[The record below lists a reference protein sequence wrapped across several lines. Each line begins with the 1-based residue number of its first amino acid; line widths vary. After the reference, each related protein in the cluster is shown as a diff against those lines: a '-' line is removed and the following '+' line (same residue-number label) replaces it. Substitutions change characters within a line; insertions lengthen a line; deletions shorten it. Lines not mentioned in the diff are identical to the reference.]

1 MERNLMT
8 SLIAWKGSDNRKPLL
23 LRGAR
28 QTGKTWL
35 VEHFGASEFHSTVKI
50 DFMLN
55 PQAASIFEVDLD
67 PSRII
72 REIELRAGLEIDPE
86 NTLIYFDEIQE
97 APRGITALKY
107 FCEQA
112 REYHVIATGSYMG
125 ISLGRAGESFP
136 VGKVDELVLNP
147 LSFAEFLKAVAGKPL
162 ANALQQAD
170 MRALA
175 SVSDIL
181 EQQLKEYLVVG
192 GMPEVV
198 ASYVTSHDLNKA
210 RHLQQ
215 LILSAYDADFS
226 KHAPGRILERMRLAW
241 ASIPHQLSQEN
252 KRFVYSAVRK
262 GARARD
268 FEESIRWL
276 VDYGAVRKVDRA
288 SALRLPLASYQDPNA
303 FKLFGLDVGLMSAQA
318 ELDPQAVL
326 DGNRLFT
333 EFKGALTEQYV
344 CQELQCA
351 GFSPTYWSAEK
362 GQAETDFAVS
372 LGGRVA
378 PIEVKA
384 GLNLKSKSLKV
395 AMEKFGLERGV
406 RTSLAGYRDDG
417 WLVNVPLWAISQVGK
432 LF

>member
-1 MERNLMT
+1 MERDLMN
-8 SLIAWKGSDNRKPLL
+8 SLIAWKDSSNRKPLL

-35 VEHFGASEFHSTVKI
+35 VEHFGAREFLSTVKL

-55 PQAASIFEVDLD
+55 PQAASIFDADLD
-67 PSRII
+67 PKRIV
-72 REIELRAGLEIDPE
+72 REIELRTGREISAAD
-86 NTLIYFDEIQE
+86 TLIYFDEIQE

-112 REYHVIATGSYMG
+112 REYHVVATGSYMG
-125 ISLGRAGESFP
+125 VSLGRAGESFP

-147 LSFAEFLKAVAGKPL
+147 MSFAEFLEAIAGKPL
-162 ANALQQAD
+162 ASALRQTD
-170 MRALA
+170 MQALA
-175 SVSDIL
+175 SVADIL
-181 EQQLKEYLVVG
+181 ERHLKEYLVVG
-192 GMPEVV
+192 GMPEAV
-198 ASYVTSHDLNKA
+198 AAFAAARDLGET
-210 RHLQQ
+210 RRLQQ

-241 ASIPHQLSQEN
+241 ASIPHQLAQEN

-276 VDYGAVRKVDRA
+276 VDYGAVRKIDRA
-288 SALRLPLASYQDPNA
+288 SALRLPLASYEDPGV
-303 FKLFGLDVGLMSAQA
+303 FKLFGLDVGLMGAQA
-318 ELDPQAVL
+318 ELDPQTIL
-326 DGNRLFT
+326 DGDRLFT
-333 EFKGALTEQYV
+333 EFKGALTEQFV

-351 GFSPTYWSAEK
+351 GYSPTYWSAEK
-362 GQAETDFAVS
+362 GQAETDFAIS
-372 LGGRVA
+372 IGGRVA

-417 WLVNVPLWAISQVGK
+417 RLVNVPLWAISQVGK

>member
-35 VEHFGASEFHSTVKI
+35 VEHFGASEFHSMVKI
-50 DFMLN
+50 DFMFN
-55 PQAASIFEVDLD
+55 PQAASIFDVDLD
-67 PSRII
+67 PNRII

-170 MRALA
+170 MRTLA

-181 EQQLKEYLVVG
+181 EQHLKEYLVVG

-198 ASYVTSHDLNKA
+198 ASYATSHDLNKA

-318 ELDPQAVL
+318 ELGPQAVL

-372 LGGRVA
+372 LGARVA

-384 GLNLKSKSLKV
+384 GLNLRSKSLKV
-395 AMEKFGLERGV
+395 AMEKFDLERGV

-417 WLVNVPLWAISQVGK
+417 WVVNVPLWAISQVGK